1 MPRKAADNIAESE
14 IGKFISALN
23 DCKLKLGELSKSQ
36 EFHRQIRELGPA
48 QLKKASEDIRSY
60 SESLLDLCEMLS
72 PAKLEKV
79 QITLGRSDSIARYF
93 TFLFVNRPRMK
104 MSELD
109 SNQFYGSGVYAIYYT
124 GSFEPAYE
132 KLRNTETPIYVGKAD
147 PKDPYAESTFTQGMA
162 LHARLREHLKSLNSA
177 ALNPSAFEY
186 RYATI
191 QSGLQASVEEY
202 LIRLFSPIWNKEVK
216 ICFGIGKHGDS
227 AKTRGNKRS
236 PWDTMHP
243 GRAWAKDTV
252 EDQNSRYI
260 VEEKIASH
268 LREKPPFKNKE
279 DLLARLS

>member
-1 MPRKAADNIAESE
+1 MARKPVDSITGDE
-14 IGKFISALN
+14 IGLFLADLSSANIRLQ
-23 DCKLKLGELSKSQ
+23 KLSGNQTFQKELSKLSA
-36 EFHRQIRELGPA
+36 A
-48 QLKKASEDIRSY
+48 QLKKASEEIRKY
-60 SESLLDLCEMLS
+60 SESLAHFCEILS

-93 TFLFVNRPRMK
+93 TFLFANRPRMK

-109 SNQFYGSGVYAIYYT
+109 SSPFYGSGVYAIYYT
-124 GSFEPAYE
+124 GNFEPAYE
-132 KLRNTETPIYVGKAD
+132 KLKCSETPIYVGKAD
-147 PKDPYAESTFTQGMA
+147 PKDPYAESTFAQGMA
-162 LHARLREHLKSLNSA
+162 LHTRLREHLKSLNSA
-177 ALNPSAFEY
+177 ALDPAAFEY

-260 VEEKIASH
+260 VEEKIATH
-268 LREKPPFKNKE
+268 LQDNPPIRNKE
-279 DLLARLS
+279 ELLARLS

>member
-1 MPRKAADNIAESE
+1 MPRKAADNNPGDVIL
-14 IGKFISALN
+14 KFISDVNSASAKLQELVETKDLQQKILGLN
-23 DCKLKLGELSKSQ
+23 PG
-36 EFHRQIRELGPA
+36 
-48 QLKKASEDIRSY
+48 QLKKGSEDIRHY
-60 SESLLDLCEMLS
+60 AENLLHFCEALS

-93 TFLFVNRPRMK
+93 TFLFANRPRMEISK
-104 MSELD
+104 LD
-109 SNQFYGSGVYAIYYT
+109 ANPFYGSGVYAIYYT
-124 GSFEPAYE
+124 GNFEPAYE
-132 KLRNTETPIYVGKAD
+132 KLRGTETPIYVGKAD

-162 LHARLREHLKSLNSA
+162 LHSRLREHLKSLNSA
-177 ALNPSAFEY
+177 ALNPAAFEY

-243 GRAWAKDTV
+243 GREWAKHTI

-260 VEEKIASH
+260 VEQKIAAH
-268 LREKPPFKNKE
+268 LKAIPPFRNKE
-279 DLLARLS
+279 ELLSRLT